1 MNAGTSV
8 EWVPALVVLGAGLI
22 AGCVLVWR
30 VLSSSRRAAKAGV
43 TALEARD
50 LAGKSE
56 VLLRQ
61 LRELEDTAS
70 KRTPEQL
77 ARERYALELETAK
90 TLLALE
96 AKPAPESAASV
107 GARQSASLQP
117 APDAARDRAGLR
129 GFLWGIGSA
138 AGVLLLGFFVY
149 QSAKPREPGGSLTGN
164 APMASKP
171 SGEAA
176 DSEEAQLQAAV
187 ARNPDDVEG
196 HLALARSYVERQNW
210 IGVWNETARV
220 LERAPS
226 NPAALAYQALVRL
239 VMGQTDTAVTLLTKA
254 LASDPDLIDAYAYLA
269 LGYMRLGRPRDAE
282 AAIATAS
289 KRFPDRAADLQRYL
303 KGLKE
308 SETPVA
314 QASAAAGKPDP
325 HAGLKTPGE
334 GAAPS
339 QSGSMGRRVAGTID
353 VDASI
358 RGKLPASGILFVF
371 ARPAGGSKGPPIAVK
386 RLPARFPAAFELGEA
401 DSMMGQPLPDRLLI
415 EARLDEDGDPTTR
428 PPTDPKARLDGVKVG
443 RTDLRLVLKRDL
455 TPSGASGSTSSSR
468 TRPPDGR

>member
-1 MNAGTSV
+1 MNAATSV
-8 EWVPALVVLGAGLI
+8 EWAPALVVLGAGLI
-22 AGCVLVWR
+22 AGFVLVWR
-30 VLSSSRRAAKAGV
+30 VLSSSRRTAKAGV
-43 TALEARD
+43 ASLEARD
-50 LAGKSE
+50 LAGKRE

-77 ARERYALELETAK
+77 ARERYQLELETAK

-96 AKPAPESAASV
+96 EKAPLEKKSAAS
-107 GARQSASLQP
+107 GARQQP
-117 APDAARDRAGLR
+117 VPDVARGRAGLR
-129 GFLWGIGSA
+129 GFLWGVGSA

-149 QSAKPREPGGSLTGN
+149 QSAKPREPGGSVTGN
-164 APMASKP
+164 TPMASKP
-171 SGEAA
+171 AGEAA
-176 DSEEAQLQAAV
+176 DAEEAQLQAAV
-187 ARNPDDVEG
+187 GRNPEDVEG
-196 HLALARSYVERQNW
+196 HLALARLYVERQNW
-210 IGVWNETARV
+210 MGVWNETARV

-226 NPAALAYQALVRL
+226 NPAAIAYQALVRL

-254 LASDPDLIDAYAYLA
+254 LASDPDLIDGYAYLA

-289 KRFPDRAADLQRYL
+289 KRFPERAAELRKYL
-303 KGLKE
+303 MALKE
-308 SETPVA
+308 NEPPAA
-314 QASAAAGKPDP
+314 QASAASGKPDP

-339 QSGSMGRRVAGTID
+339 QSGSTGRRVAGTID

-358 RGKLPASGILFVF
+358 RGKLPAGGILFVF
-371 ARPAGGSKGPPIAVK
+371 ARPAGGSGGPPIAVK

>member
-1 MNAGTSV
+1 MNAATSV
-8 EWVPALVVLGAGLI
+8 EWAPALVVLGAGLI
-22 AGCVLVWR
+22 AGFVLVWR
-30 VLSSSRRAAKAGV
+30 VLSSSRRTAKAGV
-43 TALEARD
+43 ASLEARD
-50 LAGKSE
+50 LAGKRE

-96 AKPAPESAASV
+96 EKAAPEKKSA
-107 GARQSASLQP
+107 ARQSASPPP

-129 GFLWGIGSA
+129 GFLWGVGSA

-149 QSAKPREPGGSLTGN
+149 QSAKPREPGGSVTGN
-164 APMASKP
+164 TPMASKP
-171 SGEAA
+171 AGEAA
-176 DSEEAQLQAAV
+176 GDEEAQLQAAV
-187 ARNPDDVEG
+187 ARSPDDVEG
-196 HLALARSYVERQNW
+196 HLALARLYVERQNW
-210 IGVWNETARV
+210 MGVWNETARV

-226 NPAALAYQALVRL
+226 NPPALAYQALVRL

-314 QASAAAGKPDP
+314 RASAAAGNPDP
-325 HAGLKTPGE
+325 HAGLRTPGE
-334 GAAPS
+334 GGAAPS
-339 QSGSMGRRVAGTID
+339 QSGSKGRRVAGTID
-353 VDASI
+353 VDPSI

-371 ARPAGGSKGPPIAVK
+371 ARPAGGSEGPPIAVK
-386 RLPARFPAAFELGEA
+386 RLPARFPATFELSEA
-401 DSMMGQPLPDRLLI
+401 DSMMGQPLPDQLLI

-443 RTDLRLVLKRDL
+443 RTDLRLVLKR
-455 TPSGASGSTSSSR
+455 P
-468 TRPPDGR
+468 